1 MAVLRSLSRVEG
13 LQYDGTRKSAA
24 EIVGR
29 SRGRLTIVDN
39 GKGHKLLLGSLD
51 GALRSPKAVEPGD
64 WVVLTERQAAL
75 FGNVVYAETVRPDD
89 FGQLYAVTGDGPE
102 RLFA

>member
-13 LQYDGTRKSAA
+13 LQYDGTHKSAA

-29 SRGRLTIVDN
+29 SRGRLTLVDN
-39 GKGHKLLLGSLD
+39 GMGHRLLLGSLD
-51 GALRSPKAVEPGD
+51 GALRDQEVVEPGD
-64 WVVLTERQAAL
+64 WVVLTEEATWT
-75 FGNVVYAETVRPDD
+75 GDMVYVEKYGPDD
-89 FGQLYAVTGDGPE
+89 FARLYYVTGDGPE